1 MKKSFQVFLTSIYL
15 TFAGNYFDT
24 FDLFKN
30 EEIELAIRFCF
41 DGIFKDIE
49 RSVRKIEF
57 NDSDGAG
64 LLLGTVEFAG
74 KIKLS
79 CSSLDLEKFI
89 QNCFSSYG
97 KPDAKLC
104 LKFNGYIL
112 YTKDGKSFVMKGE
125 DDFYK
130 NMDDVDMC
138 YCTFYVL
145 KKNVLGTD
153 KDVVFFCCL
162 NDPNYYVLK
171 EGCKVYLG
179 HAKIQGLEY
188 VVADYDTFLEHEK
201 RRKDGVD
208 PMMSKMSVPSSTTTD
223 SMKTKHVPKGSS
235 DLRSIMT
242 DKSFGPVSTDD
253 MSRFRK
259 KRTGAPTKGPLP
271 PALGKKS
278 NNNTGSSSDSDNKGN
293 DSPKKCCRC

>member
-24 FDLFKN
+24 FELFKN

-49 RSVRKIEF
+49 RSVGKIEF

-64 LLLGTVEFAG
+64 LVLGTVEFAG
-74 KIKLS
+74 QIQLS
-79 CSSLDLEKFI
+79 YSSLDLEKFI

-112 YTKDGKSFVMKGE
+112 YTKAGKSFVMKGK

-153 KDVVFFCCL
+153 KDVVFFRCL
-162 NDPNYYVLK
+162 NDSNYYVLK

-208 PMMSKMSVPSSTTTD
+208 SMLPKMSVPSSTT
-223 SMKTKHVPKGSS
+223 SLMETKYVFKGSS
-235 DLRSIMT
+235 DLRSIKT

-253 MSRFRK
+253 MSRFKK

-271 PALGKKS
+271 PALGKKN
-278 NNNTGSSSDSDNKGN
+278 NNNTGSSSGSNGKE
-293 DSPKKCCRC
+293 SSSKKCCRC

>member
-1 MKKSFQVFLTSIYL
+1 MKRVFQVFLTSIYL

-30 EEIELAIRFCF
+30 EEIEYAIKFVF
-41 DGIFKDIE
+41 DDIFKDIE
-49 RSVRKIEF
+49 RAVGKIEF

-74 KIKLS
+74 SIKS
-79 CSSLDLEKFI
+79 SYSSLDLEKFI
-89 QNCFSSYG
+89 KDCFSSYG

-104 LKFNGYIL
+104 LRFYGYIL
-112 YTKDGKSFVMKGE
+112 YTNDGKDFVLKRKDE
-125 DDFYK
+125 SYE
-130 NMDDVDMC
+130 NMDGVDMC
-138 YCTFYVL
+138 HCTFYVL

-171 EGCKVYLG
+171 EGCKVYL
-179 HAKIQGLEY
+179 ANPKILGLEY

-201 RRKDGVD
+201 RRNDGVD
-208 PMMSKMSVPSSTTTD
+208 AMMSKMSVPSSTT
-223 SMKTKHVPKGSS
+223 SLMETKYVFKGSS

>member
-1 MKKSFQVFLTSIYL
+1 MKGVFQVFLTSIYL

-30 EEIELAIRFCF
+30 EEIECAIKFVF
-41 DGIFKDIE
+41 DDIFKDIE
-49 RSVRKIEF
+49 RAVGKIEF

-74 KIKLS
+74 SIKS
-79 CSSLDLEKFI
+79 SYSSLDLEKFI
-89 QNCFSSYG
+89 KDCFSSYG

-104 LKFNGYIL
+104 LRFYGYIL
-112 YTKDGKSFVMKGE
+112 YTNDGKDFVLKRKDE
-125 DDFYK
+125 SYE
-130 NMDDVDMC
+130 NMDGVDMC
-138 YCTFYVL
+138 HCTFYVL

-208 PMMSKMSVPSSTTTD
+208 TMMSKMSPTSL
-223 SMKTKHVPKGSS
+223 METKYVFKGSS
-235 DLRSIMT
+235 DLRSIKT
-242 DKSFGPVSTDD
+242 DKSFGPVSTGDIH
-253 MSRFRK
+253 RFRK
-259 KRTGAPTKGPLP
+259 KRTSVPTKGPITP
-271 PALGKKS
+271 VPGKK
-278 NNNTGSSSDSDNKGN
+278 NNDSPGSSSDKNGNKS
-293 DSPKKCCRC
+293 SPKKCCC